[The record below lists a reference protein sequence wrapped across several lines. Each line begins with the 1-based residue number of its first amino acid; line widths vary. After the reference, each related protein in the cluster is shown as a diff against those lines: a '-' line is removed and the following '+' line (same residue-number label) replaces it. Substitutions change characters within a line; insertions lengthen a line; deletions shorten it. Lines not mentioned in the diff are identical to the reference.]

1 MNATILTTCVLLLA
15 AAPARAD
22 DPCASSGHCHLPR
35 VLGPAPAAGNQ
46 FGRVLASDGGEY
58 LFVGEPFADRVHVVR
73 RVGVVWQ
80 HVETL
85 EGPAGSR
92 FGWSIDADG
101 PRLAVGA
108 PLDDTAVA
116 DGGAAYLFQRVGS
129 VHQPTAT
136 LVSGVPQ
143 TGAAFGD
150 DVAVTVS
157 RAAVGAPT
165 HAGGGRVET
174 FERVAGTWIPH
185 ATFTRPGSGAL
196 GDALDIEGD
205 SLLVGDWSD
214 DAFGANSGVV
224 HHVRMLAAGLSVAV
238 EVRPQG
244 LAAGDQFGRVL
255 DVDAERLVVG
265 APGDDD
271 QAANNG
277 AAHVFERTS
286 VFVAPFVEY
295 VELDTLHPCRATPGI
310 AFGSSVAV
318 RGDRIAVGAPSA
330 GAAGTTYTF
339 RRTTL
344 FGETWPV
351 DDEMRPEGGGGGDG
365 FGTAVALAGTTVFVG
380 APFADDVAAN
390 EGAYYIVSTSPDAL
404 LEGACP
410 CAGLAGNA
418 PYGNG
423 KPGALGVPVLELVG
437 ELVPGESTL
446 VRARNLAPGTLPVL
460 LWGLQPAVLPFD
472 DGFLGMADPNMIA
485 MPAVSAF
492 GQVGYVVDVPP
503 GICNLVVALQ
513 VMVLDPIASGPL
525 GTAQSNA
532 LYAVIGY

>member
-1 MNATILTTCVLLLA
+1 MKTTILASCVLLLA

-35 VLGPAPAAGNQ
+35 VLAPAPAAGNH
-46 FGRVLASDGGEY
+46 FGRVLASDGGAY

-73 RVGVVWQ
+73 RVGVAWQ
-80 HVETL
+80 HVDVL
-85 EGPAGSR
+85 DGPAGSR
-92 FGWSIDADG
+92 FGWSIDAEG
-101 PRLAVGA
+101 TRLVVGA
-108 PLDDTAVA
+108 PLDDTAAA
-116 DGGAAYLFQRVGS
+116 DSGAAYVYERVGS
-129 VHQPTAT
+129 TYQSVTT
-136 LVSGVPQ
+136 LVSSAPQ
-143 TGAAFGD
+143 SGANFGD
-150 DVAVTVS
+150 DVAV
-157 RAAVGAPT
+157 RIPFIAVGAPG
-165 HAGGGRVET
+165 HAVGGRAEVFQRSLGVWT
-174 FERVAGTWIPH
+174 PH
-185 ATFTRPGSGAL
+185 ATFTVPGSGAL

-214 DAFGANSGVV
+214 DAFGSNSGVV
-224 HHVRMLAAGLSVAV
+224 HHVRMLGSGLSVAV

-255 DVDAERLVVG
+255 DVDGERLVVG

-271 QAANNG
+271 QAPNNG
-277 AAHVFERTS
+277 AAYVFERTTI
-286 VFVAPFVEY
+286 FVSPFVEY
-295 VELDTLHPCRATPGI
+295 EELDTLLPCRTSSGI

-330 GAAGTTYTF
+330 GTSGTTFTF
-339 RRTTL
+339 RRSTVFT
-344 FGETWPV
+344 ESWPV
-351 DDEMRPEGGGGGDG
+351 EDEVRPEGGGSGDG
-365 FGTAVALAGTTVFVG
+365 FGSAVALAGSAVFVG
-380 APFADDVAAN
+380 APFADDVASN
-390 EGAYYIVSTSPDAL
+390 QGAYYVVSTSPDVFP
-404 LEGACP
+404 EGECP
-410 CAGLAGNA
+410 CNGLAGNA
-418 PYGNG
+418 PYGTG
-423 KPGALGVPVLELVG
+423 KAGALGVPVLELVG

-513 VMVLDPIASGPL
+513 VMVLDPIATGPL